1 MHPAIDTC
9 LRASTVVADTP
20 ALADWLP
27 TWQRCLAA
35 GGPPIVLALRGGFA
49 ADRLA
54 WAFAAG
60 YQAALRTMLP
70 GVGPHELLSLCLTE
84 TTGKRPRELRCT
96 ATQQADGRWL
106 LEGHKSWAA
115 FGTACTTMLV
125 IARTVDAADAA
136 GAPARGAAGAA
147 PDPTPP
153 PRLLVLRVPHDAP
166 GVHLDGMPATG
177 LIPELPHGRLDLQ
190 QVLLPA
196 DACLP
201 GDGYSDFAKPFASLE
216 DLNVGAAVLAYL
228 LREARARSWPAA
240 LRERLVAT
248 LALLVSLTEE
258 PLASATTQLALAGA
272 LDWAR
277 QAHAE
282 AAALFAAIPDDP
294 AAQRWQ
300 RDARLLGVLG
310 AGRAQRAARAWEQ
323 LADRAREQLAGPT

>member
-1 MHPAIDTC
+1 MHPTIDAC
-9 LRASTVVADTP
+9 LRAATAVADTP

-27 TWQRCLAA
+27 NWQRSLAA
-35 GGPPIVLALRGGFA
+35 GGPPIGLALRGGFA

-60 YQAALRTMLP
+60 YQAALRSLLR
-70 GVGPHELLSLCLTE
+70 GVGPQELLSLCLTE

-96 ATQQADGRWL
+96 ATRQADGRWL
-106 LEGHKSWAA
+106 LQGHKSWAA
-115 FGTACTTMLV
+115 FGAACTTMLV
-125 IARTVDAADAA
+125 IARTGD
-136 GAPARGAAGAA
+136 GAGAAGAA
-147 PDPTPP
+147 SDSTPQP
-153 PRLLVLRVPHDAP
+153 QLVALRVPNDAP
-166 GVHLDGMPATG
+166 GVRLDGMPATG

-201 GDGYSDFAKPFASLE
+201 GDGYSDFAKPFATLE

-240 LRERLVAT
+240 LREQLVAT
-248 LALLVSLTEE
+248 LALLVSLTEK
-258 PLASATTQLALAGA
+258 PLADAATQVTLAGA

-277 QAHAE
+277 QVHTE
-282 AAALFAAIPDDP
+282 AAALFAATPDDP

-300 RDARLLGVLG
+300 RDAKLLGVLG
-310 AGRAQRAARAWEQ
+310 AARAQRAARAWEQ
-323 LADRAREQLAGPT
+323 LAGPA

>member
-1 MHPAIDTC
+1 MHPAIDAC
-9 LRASTVVADTP
+9 LRATTVVAETP

-27 TWQRCLAA
+27 NWQRGLAA

-60 YQAALRTMLP
+60 YQAALRTLLP

-96 ATQQADGRWL
+96 VTQQADGCWL

-115 FGTACTTMLV
+115 FGASCTTMLV
-125 IARTVDAADAA
+125 IARSGD
-136 GAPARGAAGAA
+136 GAGAAGAGSDA
-147 PDPTPP
+147 TPQP
-153 PRLLVLRVPHDAP
+153 QLLALRVPHDVP

-177 LIPELPHGRLDLQ
+177 LIPELPHGRLELQ

-196 DACLP
+196 HACLP
-201 GDGYSDFAKPFASLE
+201 GDGYSDFAKPFATLE
-216 DLNVGAAVLAYL
+216 DLNVGAAVLAYV
-228 LREARARSWPAA
+228 LREARARSWPSA

-248 LALLVSLTEE
+248 LALLVSLAEE
-258 PLASATTQLALAGA
+258 PLAAAATQLALAGA

-277 QAHAE
+277 QTHTE
-282 AAALFAAIPDDP
+282 AAALFAATPDDP

-300 RDARLLGVLG
+300 RDAKLLGVLDS
-310 AGRAQRAARAWEQ
+310 ARAQRAARAWEQ
-323 LADRAREQLAGPT
+323 LAGPA